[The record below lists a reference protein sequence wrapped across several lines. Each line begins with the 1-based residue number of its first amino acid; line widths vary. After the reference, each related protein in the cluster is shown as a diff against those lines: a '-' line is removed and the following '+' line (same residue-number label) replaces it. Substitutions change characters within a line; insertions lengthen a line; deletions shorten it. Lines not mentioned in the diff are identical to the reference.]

1 MFRKFYVQIKLQG
14 DYIFLLAI
22 ILIYNSKII
31 FHEVLWKISEKE
43 VYYEAFWFEKTK
55 NLTKCLPIQKE
66 AFQVLLTAV
75 QSTIKCGTFLP
86 T

>member
-43 VYYEAFWFEKTK
+43 VYYEAFWFDKTK
-55 NLTKCLPIQKE
+55 K
-66 AFQVLLTAV
+66 
-75 QSTIKCGTFLP
+75 SY
-86 T
+86 